1 MDAVQSEGEPYVVFQ
16 MAGAAYAVAS
26 AQVKHVEMVEY
37 LTPVP
42 NAHPFVA
49 GAVFSRGEVV
59 PVVDCRV
66 RFGFTPKPPDLQSR
80 LIVVAPSG
88 RTVGLLV
95 DTAREFRRLGS
106 REILPPP
113 EEMTRRSGRYLTGV
127 AVVGDRLVFVLD
139 VEKLL
144 DFDGAERLEAIADE
158 MQNLA
163 RTHPRDIVNEK
174 ASDDSGDAPT
184 LKE

>member
-1 MDAVQSEGEPYVVFQ
+1 MDAMRPEGDPYVVFQ
-16 MAGAAYAVAS
+16 LAGASYAIAS
-26 AQVKHVEMVEY
+26 AQVKHVEMMES

-66 RFGFTPKPPDLQSR
+66 RFGFPPKPPDLQSR

-95 DTAREFRRLGS
+95 DTAREFRRLAPQ
-106 REILPPP
+106 EILPPP
-113 EEMTRRSGRYLTGV
+113 EEMTRRSGRYLTGI
-127 AVVGDRLVFVLD
+127 AIIGGRLVFVLD

-144 DFDGAERLEAIADE
+144 DFDGAERLEDVAGELQDLAGAD
-158 MQNLA
+158 
-163 RTHPRDIVNEK
+163 PRSILKEK
-174 ASDDSGDAPT
+174 APA
-184 LKE
+184 